1 MQETGNEMPG
11 ACTPLMQG
19 SPHTVQVLSGERRY
33 REAEESGEDKL
44 KVGTRICIDT
54 EDDGWVEGEIIVIKP
69 LPLKRGEKMN
79 RRKYVIK
86 TSETH
91 ESPGLTI
98 NT

>member
-1 MQETGNEMPG
+1 M
-11 ACTPLMQG
+11 
-19 SPHTVQVLSGERRY
+19 QVLSGKRRH

-69 LPLKRGEKMN
+69 LPFKGGEKRN
-79 RRKYVIK
+79 RRQYIIK

-91 ESPGLTI
+91 DTI
-98 NT
+98 HGYHVGGEVGEVQLHS